1 MKLLTTS
8 ELASLFSISKHTIRH
23 YIDIELL
30 TPKERNENGYFF
42 FDEEN
47 IYKLYQILVLKNIG
61 YSLRSIK
68 TILTQSNMAPFF
80 IEAEQT
86 IQKKIDEL
94 LAIKNTVHAVIEAQN
109 SYKLNEISFFERSD
123 RYFHSFPE
131 SVVENGEV
139 DLIKANNMNLSS
151 LDQIF
156 YVIMKMKISLVL
168 KVKRKK
174 GHLLL
179 LKGLMQV

>member
-47 IYKLYQILVLKNIG
+47 VYKLYQILVFKNIG

-68 TILTQSNMAPFF
+68 TILTQSNMALF
-80 IEAEQT
+80 
-86 IQKKIDEL
+86 
-94 LAIKNTVHAVIEAQN
+94 
-109 SYKLNEISFFERSD
+109 
-123 RYFHSFPE
+123 
-131 SVVENGEV
+131 
-139 DLIKANNMNLSS
+139 
-151 LDQIF
+151 
-156 YVIMKMKISLVL
+156 
-168 KVKRKK
+168 
-174 GHLLL
+174 L
-179 LKGLMQV
+179 LKPNKRSKKRSMNYWL